1 MQEKGQLQR
10 QLAEKESHVLTKEQE
25 LQQLRVR
32 LERLTSELGK
42 THNNVSAR
50 LLLGCWAACNWR
62 LLWCLPVW
70 CLAAMKDGRQA
81 GGQAGNLAANSLC
94 L

>member
-42 THNNVSAR
+42 THNNVSA
-50 LLLGCWAACNWR
+50 
-62 LLWCLPVW
+62 
-70 CLAAMKDGRQA
+70 
-81 GGQAGNLAANSLC
+81 
-94 L
+94 